1 MWRKSQQL
9 ANDFWNAWRHEYLG
23 QITKRQRWELPQKDV
38 NKDDIVMIVDEN
50 LPRNQWTIGIITEVK
65 LGSDDRVRNV
75 KVKLA
80 NAGIDNKGKQ
90 IFNSAT
96 IDRPIQK
103 VVLLQKAE
111 NSSIGIMLYYAK
123 LQKYTTMLLIFLYNH
138 ADIYPSIYTYIIA
151 F

>member
-1 MWRKSQQL
+1 
-9 ANDFWNAWRHEYLG
+9 
-23 QITKRQRWELPQKDV
+23 
-38 NKDDIVMIVDEN
+38 MIVDEN

-111 NSSIGIMLYYAK
+111 K
-123 LQKYTTMLLIFLYNH
+123 
-138 ADIYPSIYTYIIA
+138 
-151 F
+151 